1 MRAVK
6 ALASLCNCTDSP
18 EPSLLVKVNA
28 DSLNKENISFLCG
41 ITPDFFHKYQV
52 IACSSTFYDHRKT
65 I

>member
-1 MRAVK
+1 MRAAK
-6 ALASLCNCTDSP
+6 ALASLRNCAESP
-18 EPSLLVKVNA
+18 EPSLQDKVIAN
-28 DSLNKENISFLCG
+28 SLKKENISFLHR